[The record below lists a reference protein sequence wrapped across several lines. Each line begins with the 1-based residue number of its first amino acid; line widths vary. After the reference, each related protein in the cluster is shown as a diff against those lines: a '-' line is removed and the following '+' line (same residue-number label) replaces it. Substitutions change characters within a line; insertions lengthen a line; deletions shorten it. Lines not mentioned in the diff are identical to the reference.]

1 MTVLS
6 QKHKQKSMLDNYKNI
21 NNLVGWLV
29 FIIATVTYALTV
41 EETASFWDCGEF
53 IAVSYK
59 LEVPHPP
66 GAPFFLLLGR
76 MFSFLALGNEQMV
89 AFWINMLSVVSS
101 GFTILFLFWSIT
113 MLSKKILKVTHGAE
127 TREQTVL
134 LIGSGLIGSL
144 AYTFSDSFWFS
155 ATEAEVYALS
165 SFFTAFVFWAILKW
179 ELIEDTS
186 AANRWLVL
194 IAYMMGLSIGVHLLN
209 LVTIPALGLI
219 YYFHNYKNTTTKGV
233 VTTLII
239 SLVII
244 GLIMVGIIPGLP
256 SLAGTLEVFFVN
268 NLSMPFGSGVVFLLL
283 VLGGGLIYGLYYS
296 YKQGKVIMNTALICL
311 TFILIGYSSYSLVL
325 IRSAYDPPIDEND
338 PETIISFVSYLKR
351 EQYGSR
357 PLLYGQYFTAEL
369 VDQENGAPIYEK
381 GEDEYII
388 TDYKLEN
395 TYDPKEST
403 IFPRAYS
410 TQDNHVEL
418 YRNWMGLRPNEK
430 PNFADNLYYF
440 FRYQV
445 GHMFMRYFMWNFAGR
460 ESDIKDAG
468 WLAPWEGNDDLPY
481 SIATNKAR
489 NNFFMLPLILGLIGL
504 FYQYKKDLK
513 GFSVIGLLFILTG
526 IALVV
531 YLNSPPVEPRER
543 DYIYVGA
550 FYAFAIWIGF
560 GVIALAK
567 FIGQFMKNKM
577 ATGAVATIL
586 CLAVPT
592 VMAAQGWDDHD
603 RSNRYFSVDS
613 ARNFLASCAPNAI
626 LFTGGDNDTFPLWY
640 VQEVEGFR
648 TDVRV
653 IVLSY
658 FNTDWYIEQMTR
670 PAYESEPLPFTLT
683 KENYKQG
690 GPNDYLPY
698 VERPNIKG
706 AINLEQFL
714 RLVRENSQALKIPNA
729 RASYNTVPAQTF
741 FLDINT
747 YDVNESESAS
757 SNADDTTE
765 VAAQIPAHLAEIIPA
780 DMQDNY
786 IDRMYLDLK
795 GRALEKKDLMIL
807 DLIAANKWERPIYF
821 NNTSLMGVNLD
832 FRPYVV
838 QEGNTFRLLPIE
850 NPNPNNEFVN
860 TEVMYK
866 NMMENF
872 FWRELSNPDVYYNE
886 DYRNFALNHRS
897 SFNTLARNL
906 IQQGDIERAKAVLN
920 KSLEEIPDVT
930 IPFDYVSSQ
939 TLPLLFEVGE
949 DEKAIEMAQVLGDR
963 ADEMLTYLYPRSQG
977 QNVEIQKQLIILNG
991 VTQALNRAGQ
1001 SELGQ
1006 KYDDMLNRHYNQINS
1021 L

>member
-1 MTVLS
+1 MTVAS
-6 QKHKQKSMLDNYKNI
+6 KKHKQASMLNDYKKI
-21 NNLVGWLV
+21 NNLTGWLV
-29 FIIATVTYALTV
+29 FIIATVVYAITV

-66 GAPFFLLLGR
+66 GAPFYLLLGR
-76 MFSFLALGNEQMV
+76 MFSLLALGNEQMV
-89 AFWINMLSVVSS
+89 AYWINMLSVLSS

-113 MLSKKILKVTHGAE
+113 LLSKKILDVKHGAE
-127 TREQTVL
+127 TPQQTMM
-134 LIGSGLIGSL
+134 LIGSGLVGSL
-144 AYTFSDSFWFS
+144 AYAFSDSFWFS

-165 SFFTAFVFWAILKW
+165 SFFTAFVFWGILKW
-179 ELIEDTS
+179 ELIEDRS
-186 AANRWLVL
+186 AANRWLIL
-194 IAYMMGLSIGVHLLN
+194 LAYMMGLSIGVHLLN

-219 YYFHNYKNTTTKGV
+219 YYFHNYQKTSAKGIIA
-233 VTTLII
+233 TLAI

-244 GLIMVGIIPGLP
+244 GFIMVGIIPGLP
-256 SLAGTLEVFFVN
+256 SLAGSFEVFFVN
-268 NLSMPFGSGVVFLLL
+268 SLGLPFGSGMAFLLIAL
-283 VLGGGLIYGLYYS
+283 LGGLVYGIRESHRRGKLIL
-296 YKQGKVIMNTALICL
+296 NTALLSIA
-311 TFILIGYSSYSLVL
+311 FILIGYSSYSLVL

-338 PETIISFVSYLKR
+338 PETLISFVSYLKR

-357 PLLYGQYFTAEL
+357 PLLYGQYFTADL
-369 VDQENGAPIYEK
+369 VAQEEGSPIYEK
-381 GEDEYII
+381 GEDKYII

-395 TYDPKEST
+395 EYDPKEST

-418 YRNWMGLRPNEK
+418 YRNWMGLRPNES
-430 PNFADNLYYF
+430 PNFADNLYFF

-468 WLAPWEGNDDLPY
+468 WLAPWESGKDLPY
-481 SIATNKAR
+481 SIETNKAR
-489 NNFFMLPLILGLIGL
+489 NNYLMLPLLLGLIGL
-504 FYQYKKDLK
+504 FFQYKKDIK
-513 GFSVIGLLFILTG
+513 GFSVVGLLFILTG
-526 IALVV
+526 LGLVV

-560 GVIALAK
+560 GVMGLAQ
-567 FIGQFMKNKM
+567 FIGQFMKNRV
-577 ATGAVATIL
+577 AAGAVATLL
-586 CLAVPT
+586 CLAIPT
-592 VMAAQGWDDHD
+592 VMIAQNWNDHD

-670 PAYESEPLPFTLT
+670 QAYESDPLPFSLT
-683 KENYKQG
+683 AENYKQG

-714 RLVRENSQALKIPNA
+714 RLVRENSNALKLPNA
-729 RASYNTVPAQTF
+729 RATYNTVPAKTF
-741 FLDINT
+741 FM
-747 YDVNESESAS
+747 DVATFDVSEIMTDTSAI
-757 SNADDTTE
+757 AGQQ
-765 VAAQIPAHLAEIIPA
+765 VQAIPAQLREIIPE
-780 DMQDNY
+780 DKQQY
-786 IDRMYLDLK
+786 FTERMYIDLK

-807 DLIAANKWERPIYF
+807 DIIANNKWERPIYF
-821 NNTSLMGVNLD
+821 NNTSLMGVNID
-832 FRPYVV
+832 VRPFVV

-850 NPNPNNEFVN
+850 NPDPANEFVN
-860 TEVMYK
+860 TDVMYE
-866 NMMENF
+866 NMMNNF
-872 FWRELSNPDVYYNE
+872 YWRELDNPDVYYPE
-886 DYRNFALNHRS
+886 DYRQFALNHRS
-897 SFNTLARNL
+897 SFNTLARTL
-906 IQQGDIERAKAVLN
+906 LSQGDTQRAREVLN
-920 KSLEEIPDVT
+920 KSLEVIPDAS
-930 IPFDYVSSQ
+930 IPFDYVTSQ
-939 TLPLLFEVGE
+939 SIPLLFGVGE
-949 DEKAIEMAQVLGDR
+949 EEKAVEIAQLLGDR
-963 ADEMLTYLYPRSQG
+963 ADEMLEYMAQG
-977 QNVEIQKQLIILNG
+977 KTRGQDFEIQKQLVTLNSIA
-991 VTQALNRAGQ
+991 QALNRAGQ
-1001 SELGQ
+1001 EELGQ
-1006 KYDDMLNRHYNQINS
+1006 KYDEILTRHYNRLNR

>member
-1 MTVLS
+1 MKVIPEKNT
-6 QKHKQKSMLDNYKNI
+6 QKTIFDNFSRL

-29 FIIATVTYALTV
+29 FIIATLVYSLTV

-59 LEVPHPP
+59 LQVPHPP
-66 GAPFFLLLGR
+66 GAPFYLLLGR
-76 MFSFLALGNEQMV
+76 MFSFFALGQETLV

-101 GFTILFLFWSIT
+101 GFTIMFLHWSIT
-113 MLSKKILKVTHGAE
+113 LLGRKILHVKKGEE
-127 TREQTVL
+127 TLGQAVL
-134 LIGSGLIGSL
+134 LVGSGIIGSL
-144 AYTFSDSFWFS
+144 VYTFSDSFWFS
-155 ATEAEVYALS
+155 ATEAEVYGLS

-179 ELIEDTS
+179 EWIENPS
-186 AANRWLVL
+186 AANRWLIL
-194 IAYMMGLSIGVHLLN
+194 IAYMVGLSIGVHLLN

-219 YYFHNYKNTTTKGV
+219 FYFHRTDKVTAKGV
-233 VTTLII
+233 VATLVI
-239 SLVII
+239 SLAII
-244 GLIMVGIIPGLP
+244 GIVMVGIIPGLP
-256 SLAGTLEVFFVN
+256 SLAGSFEVFFVN
-268 NLSMPFGSGVVFLLL
+268 SLGLPFGSGAIFLLIL
-283 VLGGGLIYGLYYS
+283 LLGALIYGLRES
-296 YKQGKVIMNTALICL
+296 YRRRKVVLNTALLGI
-311 TFILIGYSSYSLVL
+311 TMILIGYSSYGLVP
-325 IRSAYDPPIDEND
+325 IRSSYDPPIDEND

-369 VDQENGAPIYEK
+369 IDQKEGAPIYEK
-381 GEDEYII
+381 GEEEYVI

-395 TYDPKEST
+395 IYDPKEST

-418 YRNWMGLRPNEK
+418 YRNWMGLRPNES

-468 WLAPWEGNDDLPY
+468 WLSPLEAGDDLPY

-489 NNFFMLPLILGLIGL
+489 NNYFMLPLILGLIGL
-504 FYQYKKDLK
+504 FYQYKKDVK
-513 GFSVIGLLFILTG
+513 GFSVVGMLFILTG
-526 IALVV
+526 LGLVV

-550 FYAFAIWIGF
+550 FYAFAIWVGF
-560 GVIALAK
+560 GVMALAQ
-567 FIGQFMKNKM
+567 FFGQFIKNKAGAAAA
-577 ATGAVATIL
+577 ATLV
-586 CLAVPT
+586 CLLVPGI
-592 VMAAQGWDDHD
+592 MAAENWDDHD
-603 RSNRYFSVDS
+603 RSNRFFSVDS

-670 PAYESEPLPFTLT
+670 PAYESEPLPFSLT
-683 KENYKQG
+683 EENYKQG

-729 RASYNTVPAQTF
+729 RADYNTVPAQTF
-741 FLDINT
+741 FLDVQT
-747 YDVNESESAS
+747 SDVNEMLSDTSSVAGEEGAS
-757 SNADDTTE
+757 
-765 VAAQIPAHLAEIIPA
+765 IPASLEEIIPE
-780 DMQDNY
+780 DLKEFYTDRIY
-786 IDRMYLDLK
+786 IDLK

-807 DLIAANKWERPIYF
+807 DVLANNKWERPIYF

-832 FRPYVV
+832 FRPFVV

-850 NPNPNNEFVN
+850 NPNPANELVN
-860 TEVMYK
+860 TEVMYT
-866 NMMENF
+866 NMMDNF
-872 FWRELSNPDVYYNE
+872 YYRELNNPDVYYND
-886 DYRNFALNHRS
+886 DYRQFALNHRS
-897 SFNTLARNL
+897 SFNTLARAL
-906 IQQGDIERAKAVLN
+906 IDQGDMDRARNVLN
-920 KSLEEIPDVT
+920 RSLEEIPDIT
-930 IPFDYVSSQ
+930 IPYDYVSSQ
-939 TLPLLFEVGE
+939 MVPLLFQVDEA
-949 DEKAIEMAQVLGDR
+949 EKAKDIAIKLGDR
-963 ADEMLTYLYPRSQG
+963 ADEMLAYLARSGQPG
-977 QNVEIQKQLIILNG
+977 QNIEVQKQFIILNAIS
-991 VTQALNRAGQ
+991 QALTANGE

-1006 KYDDMLNRHYNQINS
+1006 KYEEILTRRYNTINRP
-1021 L
+1021 

>member
-1 MTVLS
+1 
-6 QKHKQKSMLDNYKNI
+6 MLDNYRNI
-21 NNLVGWLV
+21 NNLFGWLV

-76 MFSFLALGNEQMV
+76 MFSFLAMGNEQMV
-89 AFWINMLSVVSS
+89 AYWINMLSVISS

-113 MLSKKILKVTHGAE
+113 MLSKKILKVKHGEE
-127 TREQTVL
+127 TAEQTIL
-134 LIGSGLIGSL
+134 LMGSGLIGSL

-179 ELIEDTS
+179 EMIDNPS
-186 AANRWLVL
+186 AANRWLIL

-219 YYFHNYKNTTTKGV
+219 YYFHNNKKTTTKG
-233 VTTLII
+233 II
-239 SLVII
+239 STLAICLAII
-244 GLIMVGIIPGLP
+244 GIIMVGIIPGLP
-256 SLAGTLEVFFVN
+256 SLAGSFEVFFVN
-268 NLSMPFGSGVVFLLL
+268 NLGMPFGSGVAFLLL
-283 VLGGGLIYGLYYS
+283 AIIGSLVYGLIYS
-296 YKQGKVIMNTALICL
+296 YKNAKVVLNTALICL
-311 TFILIGYSSYSLVL
+311 TFILIGYSSYALVL
-325 IRSAYDPPIDEND
+325 IRSSYDPPIDEND

-357 PLLYGQYFTAEL
+357 PLLYGQYFTADL
-369 VDQENGAPIYEK
+369 VDQTDGAPIYEK

-395 TYDPKEST
+395 KYDPKAST

-418 YRNWMGLRPNEK
+418 YRSWMNLRPNEN
-430 PNFADNLYYF
+430 PTFGDNLYYF

-468 WLAPWEGNDDLPY
+468 WLSPWDDSKDLPY
-481 SIATNKAR
+481 EIATNKAR
-489 NNFFMLPLILGLIGL
+489 NNFYMLPLILGLVGL
-504 FYQYKKDLK
+504 FFQYKRDIK
-513 GFSVIGLLFILTG
+513 GFSVVGLLFILTG

-560 GVIALAK
+560 GVIAIAK
-567 FIGQFMKNKM
+567 FIGQFLKNKM
-577 ATGAVATIL
+577 AAGAVATLL
-586 CLAVPT
+586 CIAVPT
-592 VMAAQGWDDHD
+592 IMAAEGWDDHD

-670 PAYESEPLPFTLT
+670 PAYESEPLPFSLSS
-683 KENYKQG
+683 ENYKQG

-729 RASYNTVPAQTF
+729 RANYNTVPAKTF
-741 FLDINT
+741 FLDIAT
-747 YDVNESESAS
+747 MDVSESS
-757 SNADDTTE
+757 ADT
-765 VAAQIPAHLAEIIPA
+765 AQISGSGQAKLTPHLQQIIPA
-780 DMQDNY
+780 EMQQNFTN
-786 IDRMYLDLK
+786 RLYLDLK

-807 DLIAANKWERPIYF
+807 DLIANNKWERPIYF
-821 NNTSLMGVNLD
+821 NNTSLMGVNID

-838 QEGNTFRLLPIE
+838 QEGQTFRLLPVE

-860 TEVMYK
+860 TDVMYT

-872 FWRELSNPDVYYNE
+872 YWRELDNPDVYYNE
-886 DYRNFALNHRS
+886 DYRQFALNHRS

-906 IQQGDIERAKAVLN
+906 IQKGDLERAKAVVN
-920 KSLEEIPDVT
+920 KSLEVIPDAS

-939 TLPLLFEVGE
+939 TLMLLFEVGE
-949 DEKAIEMAQVLGDR
+949 DEKAIEMATTLGDR
-963 ADEMLTYLYPRSQG
+963 ADEMLSYLYKTSRSQ
-977 QNVEIQKQLIILNG
+977 NLEMQKKLMILNG
-991 VTQALNRAGQ
+991 VAQALNRSGHTD
-1001 SELGQ
+1001 LGQ
-1006 KYDDMLNRHYNQINS
+1006 KYDELLNMHYTRINS
-1021 L
+1021 F

>member
-1 MTVLS
+1 MNVTS
-6 QKHKQKSMLDNYKNI
+6 KKNKQASMLDNYKNV

-29 FIIATVTYALTV
+29 FIIATLTYATTV

-76 MFSFLALGNEQMV
+76 MFSFFALGNEQMV
-89 AFWINMLSVVSS
+89 AYWINMLSVISS

-113 MLSKKILKVTHGAE
+113 LLGKKILKVTHGQE
-127 TREQTVL
+127 TRYQTVL
-134 LIGSGLIGSL
+134 LIGSGMIGSL

-179 ELIEDTS
+179 ELIEDRS
-186 AANRWLVL
+186 AANRWLIL

-219 YYFHNYKNTTTKGV
+219 YYFHNYEKTTTRGV
-233 VTTLII
+233 LATLGI
-239 SLVII
+239 SLVLI
-244 GLIMVGIIPGLP
+244 GIIMVGIIPGLP
-256 SLAGTLEVFFVN
+256 SLAGNFEVFFVN
-268 NLSMPFGSGVVFLLL
+268 NLGMPFGSGVAVMMILLL
-283 VLGGGLIYGLYYS
+283 GGLVYGIRES
-296 YKQGKVIMNTALICL
+296 QKRGKLILNTALLCL
-311 TFILIGYSSYSLVL
+311 TVILIGYSSYSIVL

-338 PETIISFVSYLKR
+338 PETLISFVSYLKR

-381 GEDEYII
+381 GDDEYIV
-388 TDYKLEN
+388 TDYKLQN
-395 TYDPKEST
+395 IYDPKEST

-418 YRNWMGLRPNEK
+418 YRNWMGLRPNES
-430 PNFADNLYYF
+430 PNFANNLYFF

-468 WLAPWEGNDDLPY
+468 WLAPWDTKEGLPY

-489 NNFFMLPLILGLIGL
+489 NNFLMLPLLLGLIGL
-504 FYQYKKDLK
+504 FYQYKKDIK
-513 GFSVIGLLFILTG
+513 GFSVIGMLFILTG
-526 IALVV
+526 IGLVV

-560 GVIALAK
+560 GVMAIAQ
-567 FIGQFMKNKM
+567 FIGQFMKNKITAGAI
-577 ATGAVATIL
+577 ATVL
-586 CLAVPT
+586 CLSVPT
-592 VMAAQGWDDHD
+592 VMAAEGWDDHD
-603 RSNRYFSVDS
+603 RSNRFFSVDS

-670 PAYESEPLPFTLT
+670 PAYESEPLPFSLT
-683 KENYKQG
+683 PENYKQG

-706 AINLEQFL
+706 AINLDQFL
-714 RLVRENSQALKIPNA
+714 RLIRENSQALKIPNA
-729 RASYNTVPAQTF
+729 RADYNTVPAQTF
-741 FLDINT
+741 FMDINP
-747 YDVNESESAS
+747 YDVSETST
-757 SNADDTTE
+757 DTAQMNTSQS
-765 VAAQIPAHLAEIIPA
+765 VAIPNNLLEIIPQ
-780 DMQDNY
+780 DMRQYYTN
-786 IDRMYLDLK
+786 RMYVDLK

-807 DLIAANKWERPIYF
+807 DILANNRWERPIYF

-850 NPNPNNEFVN
+850 NPNPANEFVN
-860 TEVMYK
+860 TDVMYD
-866 NMMENF
+866 NMMNNF
-872 FWRELSNPDVYYNE
+872 FWRELANPDSYYPE
-886 DYRNFALNHRS
+886 DYRQFALNHRS

-906 IQQGDIERAKAVLN
+906 INEGDIERAREVLN
-920 KSLEEIPDVT
+920 RSLEVIPDIT
-930 IPFDYVSSQ
+930 IPYDYVSSQ
-939 TLPLLFEVGE
+939 SLPLLFEVGAE
-949 DEKAIEMAQVLGDR
+949 EQALEMAQLLGDR
-963 ADEMLTYLYPRSQG
+963 ADEMLDYMAESKTRG
-977 QNVEIQKQLIILNG
+977 QDFEVQKQLIILNG
-991 VTQALNRAGQ
+991 VSQSLMRSGQ
-1001 SELGQ
+1001 TELGQ
-1006 KYDDMLNRHYNQINS
+1006 KYEEMLTRHYNRLNR

>member
-1 MTVLS
+1 MKVIS
-6 QKHKQKSMLDNYKNI
+6 EKSNQKTLFDNFSRL
-21 NNLVGWLV
+21 NNLTGWLLFV
-29 FIIATVTYALTV
+29 IATLVYAFTV

-66 GAPFFLLLGR
+66 GAPFYLLLGR
-76 MFSFLALGNEQMV
+76 MFSFFALGQETLV
-89 AFWINMLSVVSS
+89 AFWINMLSVISS
-101 GFTILFLFWSIT
+101 GLTIMFLYWTIT
-113 MLSKKILKVTHGAE
+113 LLGRKLINVPKGEE
-127 TREQTVL
+127 TL
-134 LIGSGLIGSL
+134 GNGLMLIGSGIIGAL
-144 AYTFSDSFWFS
+144 VYTFSDSFWFS

-179 ELIEDTS
+179 EWIENPS
-186 AANRWLVL
+186 AANRWLIL

-219 YYFHNYKNTTTKGV
+219 YYFHKYDKITTKGV
-233 VTTLII
+233 IATLVI
-239 SLVII
+239 SLAII
-244 GLIMVGIIPGLP
+244 AIVMVGIIPGLP
-256 SLAGTLEVFFVN
+256 SLAGSFEVFFVN
-268 NLSMPFGSGVVFLLL
+268 TLGLPFGSGVAFLFIALI
-283 VLGGGLIYGLYYS
+283 GGLVYGLRES
-296 YKQGKVIMNTALICL
+296 YRRRMVVLNTALLGL
-311 TFILIGYSSYSLVL
+311 TVILIGYSSYGLVL

-369 VDQENGAPIYEK
+369 VDQTEGAPIYEK
-381 GEDEYII
+381 GEEKYII

-395 TYDPKEST
+395 KYDPKKST

-418 YRNWMGLRPNEK
+418 YRNWMGLRPNED

-468 WLAPWEGNDDLPY
+468 WLSPLESSEDLPY
-481 SIATNKAR
+481 SIATNKGR
-489 NNFFMLPLILGLIGL
+489 NNYFMLPLLLGLVGL
-504 FYQYKKDLK
+504 FYQYKKDVK
-513 GFSVIGLLFILTG
+513 SFSVVGLLFILTG
-526 IALVV
+526 LGLVV

-550 FYAFAIWIGF
+550 FYAFAMWIGF
-560 GVIALAK
+560 GAMAFAQ
-567 FIGQFMKNKM
+567 FIGQFIKNKASAA
-577 ATGAVATIL
+577 ATATL
-586 CLAVPT
+586 VCLLIPGI
-592 VMAAQGWDDHD
+592 MAAEGWDDHD
-603 RSNRYFSVDS
+603 RSNRFFSVDS

-670 PAYESEPLPFTLT
+670 RAYESQPLPFSLT
-683 KENYKQG
+683 AENYKQG

-729 RASYNTVPAQTF
+729 RADYNTVPAQTF
-741 FLDINT
+741 FLDVKT
-747 YDVNESESAS
+747 LDVSESVNDTSAIAGPAGKALPAS
-757 SNADDTTE
+757 
-765 VAAQIPAHLAEIIPA
+765 LREIIP
-780 DMQDNY
+780 QELSEFY
-786 IDRMYLDLK
+786 TERMYIDLK

-807 DLIAANKWERPIYF
+807 DILANNKWERPIYF

-838 QEGNTFRLLPIE
+838 QEGNTFRLLPVE
-850 NPNPNNEFVN
+850 NPNPANELVN
-860 TEVMYK
+860 TDVMYT

-872 FWRELSNPDVYYNE
+872 YYRELNNPDVYYSE
-886 DYRNFALNHRS
+886 DYRQFALNHRS
-897 SFNTLARNL
+897 SFNTLARAL
-906 IQQGDIERAKAVLN
+906 VAEGDLERARTVLN
-920 KSLEEIPDVT
+920 KSLEEIPDET

-939 TLPLLFEVGE
+939 AVPLLFRVGE
-949 DEKAIEMAQVLGDR
+949 NEKAVAMATKLGDR
-963 ADEMLTYLYPRSQG
+963 ADEMLAYLSRSG
-977 QNVEIQKQLIILNG
+977 QPGQSVEVQKQFIILNAIS
-991 VTQALNRAGQ
+991 QALTNNGEA
-1001 SELGQ
+1001 ELGK
-1006 KYDDMLNRHYNQINS
+1006 KYEDMLNRRYNMINR

>member
-1 MTVLS
+1 
-6 QKHKQKSMLDNYKNI
+6 MLDNYKNI

-29 FIIATVTYALTV
+29 FIIATLTYALTV
-41 EETASFWDCGEF
+41 EQTASFWDSGEF

-66 GAPFFLLLGR
+66 GAPFYLLLGR
-76 MFSFLALGNEQMV
+76 IFSFLALGNEEMV
-89 AFWINMLSVVSS
+89 AFWINMVSVVSS

-113 MLSKKILKVTHGAE
+113 MLSKKILTVKHGEE
-127 TREQTVL
+127 TREQTIL
-134 LIGSGLIGSL
+134 LIGSGLVGSL
-144 AYTFSDSFWFS
+144 SYTFSDSFWFS
-155 ATEAEVYALS
+155 ATEAEVYGLS

-179 ELIEDTS
+179 ELIENKST
-186 AANRWLVL
+186 ANRWLIL

-209 LVTIPALGLI
+209 LVAIPALALI
-219 YYFHNYKNTTTKGV
+219 YYFHNYPNTSTKGV
-233 VTTLII
+233 ITTLII
-239 SLVII
+239 SLAII

-256 SLAGTLEVFFVN
+256 SLAGSFEVFFVN
-268 NLSMPFGSGVVFLLL
+268 NLGLPFGSGGAFLVILLL
-283 VLGGGLIYGLYYS
+283 GGLIYGLFTS
-296 YKQGKVIMNTALICL
+296 YKRGKVVLNTFLLAL
-311 TFILIGYSSYSLVL
+311 TFIIIGYGSYALIP

-338 PETIISFVSYLKR
+338 PETLISFVSYLKR

-369 VDQENGAPIYEK
+369 TDQENGAPIYEK
-381 GEDEYII
+381 GDDKYII

-395 TYDPKEST
+395 TYDPKQST

-418 YRNWMGLRPNEK
+418 YRDWMGLGPNEK
-430 PNFADNLYYF
+430 PNFGDNLYFF

-468 WLAPWEGNDDLPY
+468 WLAPWEGNSDLPY

-526 IALVV
+526 IGLVV

-560 GVIALAK
+560 GVIALAR
-567 FIGQFMKNKM
+567 FIGQFMKNRM
-577 ATGAVATIL
+577 AAGALATVL
-586 CLAVPT
+586 CIAAPT
-592 VMAAQGWDDHD
+592 VMAAQGWNDHD

-670 PAYESEPLPFTLT
+670 EAYESEPLPFSLT

-690 GPNDYLPY
+690 GPNDYLY
-698 VERPNIKG
+698 YLERPNIKG
-706 AINLEQFL
+706 AINAEQFL
-714 RLVRENSQALKIPNA
+714 RLIKENSQALKMPNA
-729 RASYNTVPAQTF
+729 RSDLNTIPAKTL
-741 FLDINT
+741 FLDVT
-747 YDVNESESAS
+747 TFDVNESETDTASLNGVESA
-757 SNADDTTE
+757 E
-765 VAAQIPAHLAEIIPA
+765 LPAHLQQIIPA
-780 DMQDNY
+780 GMREYYSNRLY
-786 IDRMYLDLK
+786 IDLK
-795 GRALEKKDLMIL
+795 GRGIEKKDLMIL
-807 DLIAANKWERPIYF
+807 DLIVQNKWERPIYF

-838 QEGNTFRLLPIE
+838 QEGNTFRLLPVE

-860 TEVMYK
+860 TEVMYE
-866 NMMENF
+866 NMMDNF
-872 FWRELSNPDVYYNE
+872 YWRELANPDVYYNE

-897 SFNTLARNL
+897 SFNTLARDL
-906 IQQGDIERAKAVLN
+906 IQNGDIERAREVLN
-920 KSLEEIPDVT
+920 KSLKEIPDIT
-930 IPFDYVSSQ
+930 IPYDYVSSQ

-949 DEKAIEMAQVLGDR
+949 EEKALEMAQKLGDR
-963 ADEMLTYLYPRSQG
+963 ADEMLAYLSERSKG
-977 QNVEIQKQLIILNG
+977 QNIELQKQLIILNG
-991 VTQALNRAGQ
+991 VAQALNKAGNT
-1001 SELGQ
+1001 ELGQ
-1006 KYDDMLNRHYNQINS
+1006 KYDEMLNRRYNQLNGM
-1021 L
+1021 